1 MMKWKVAFATV
12 LAAFM
17 LGATPAWADSGAPK
31 FPDRLT
37 IQQGN
42 DYAVIWADEAK
53 DAKVCD
59 KEGDGRAV
67 YLWVEWEDGGAEM
80 SWYDNNGSKPGC
92 SAANVSDHGSPAAAT
107 EMAVCEVWLG
117 ADLCNYWE
125 P

>member
-1 MMKWKVAFATV
+1 MMKWKAALAVAS
-12 LAAFM
+12 AALL
-17 LGATPAWADSGAPK
+17 LGAAPASADPGAAR

-42 DYAVIWADEAK
+42 DYAVIWKDESRNAE
-53 DAKVCD
+53 VCD

-80 SWYDNNGSKPGC
+80 YWYDDNGSKPGC
-92 SAANVSDHGSPAAAT
+92 GSANVSDHGSPSSAT
-107 EMAVCEVWLG
+107 EMAVCEVWIG
-117 ADLCNYWE
+117 ADACTYWE